1 MATILDTSL
10 VGFLLPLFSFLL
22 VMVIIFAVMDK
33 FKVAGE
39 NKAIHWAI
47 AFCIAFIFLFSSDAV
62 KFLNLLTP
70 WFILLV
76 VFGLFLTSFFVF
88 LGVGHGEIANAV
100 KEPKVY
106 WAVIG
111 ISLLVF
117 FIALGQVFGDVLGGK
132 KAVEGSGGGSGEG
145 GAGTIQG
152 GTPVR
157 EGIRAVVHPRVLG
170 ALFLLIIAAFA
181 IRLISEKR
189 AK

>member
-1 MATILDTSL
+1 MATVLDTNL
-10 VGFLLPLFSFLL
+10 IGFLLPLFSFLL

-39 NKAIHWAI
+39 NRAIHWAI

-62 KFLNLLTP
+62 QFLNLLTP

-76 VFGLFLTSFFVF
+76 VFGLFLVSFFVF
-88 LGVGHGEIANAV
+88 LGVSHGEISNAM

-132 KAVEGSGGGSGEG
+132 KTVVEDGK
-145 GAGTIQG
+145 TRVIQG
-152 GTPVR
+152 GTPVT

-181 IRLISEKR
+181 IRLISEQG